1 MGDQSE
7 ARNVWGSRD
16 ALVRRGVHT
25 LREAG
30 AFLRYLAERFL
41 RDQCPESAA
50 TLAYTTL
57 LSLVP
62 LLTVIVSVLSAFPVF
77 EAISGQLK
85 GVMLGNLVPSFG
97 ATVEQYLG
105 RFVDRAAGLTLAGAI
120 GVFISALLMISAIDR
135 ALNRIWHVH
144 KRRRP
149 FQGFMVYWTVLT
161 LSPVLLGASL
171 AASSYLLTAS
181 RLVDLETPGPAASL
195 VLRALPLVAEVGA
208 FLFLY
213 MAVPN
218 RRVPIRHAFG
228 GALIAAL
235 LFEAAKGGFAL
246 YVRMVPGFEAIY
258 GALATIPLFLVWIYV
273 CWLIVLLGAEWTQA
287 LGAYRAGRAGPLAGE
302 HHRLIAVLRILGRLW
317 QAQQHGQTLGRRE
330 LVRAEPRIGDRGLQ
344 TVMEILESVRLV
356 QKTSRGRWVLSRD
369 LAGFTL
375 LQLFRAYPFTL
386 PLDHGVLDPNDPW
399 DRAISRRLD
408 AAGSA
413 VGSAFDVPL
422 ATLLGAPQEADAE
435 SRGGD

>member
-1 MGDQSE
+1 MPERMRQWLHLI
-7 ARNVWGSRD
+7 APW
-16 ALVRRGVHT
+16 
-25 LREAG
+25 LREAA
-30 AFLRYLAERFL
+30 AFLRYLVERFL

-77 EAISGQLK
+77 DAISGQLR
-85 GVMLGNLVPSFG
+85 GIVLGNFVPSFG
-97 ATVEQYLG
+97 ATVEDYLA
-105 RFVDRAAGLTLAGAI
+105 RFVDRAAGLTLAGAL
-120 GVFISALLMISAIDR
+120 GVFLSALLMISAIDR

-161 LSPVLLGASL
+161 LSPVLLGASV
-171 AASSYLLTAS
+171 AVSSYLLTVS
-181 RLVDLETPGPAASL
+181 RLVDLEAPGPVAAA
-195 VLRALPLVAEVGA
+195 VLRALPFIAEVGA

-218 RRVPIRHAFG
+218 RRVRVRHALG
-228 GALIAAL
+228 GAIVAAL
-235 LFEAAKGGFAL
+235 LFEAAKAGFAL

-258 GALATIPLFLVWIYV
+258 GALATIPLFLIWLYV
-273 CWLIVLLGAEWTQA
+273 CWLIILLGAEWTQA
-287 LGAYRAGRAGPLAGE
+287 LGAYKAGRAGPLAGE
-302 HHRLIAVLRILGRLW
+302 RHRLVAALRILGRLW
-317 QAQQHGQTLGRRE
+317 QAQQHGTTLGRRE

-344 TVMEILESVRLV
+344 AIMDILESVRLV

-375 LQLFRAYPFTL
+375 LELFRAHPFTL
-386 PLDHGVLDPNDPW
+386 PLDHRALDPNDPW
-399 DRAISRRLD
+399 DRAIGERLD
-408 AAGSA
+408 AAAGA
-413 VGSAFDVPL
+413 LTEAFDVPL
-422 ATLLGAPQEADAE
+422 SRLLAAPVDEAREQGQAG
-435 SRGGD
+435 SGGS